1 MIKDKTQG
9 LGYLLGE
16 LEEKKPTEFELEIKK
31 YLNTP
36 QKPTPQPATDLS
48 NFLNSTSIELP
59 KSAFK
64 IKKKK
69 RNIRTNTN

>member
-1 MIKDKTQG
+1 MIKDKTQC

-48 NFLNSTSIELP
+48 NFLN
-59 KSAFK
+59 
-64 IKKKK
+64 
-69 RNIRTNTN
+69 